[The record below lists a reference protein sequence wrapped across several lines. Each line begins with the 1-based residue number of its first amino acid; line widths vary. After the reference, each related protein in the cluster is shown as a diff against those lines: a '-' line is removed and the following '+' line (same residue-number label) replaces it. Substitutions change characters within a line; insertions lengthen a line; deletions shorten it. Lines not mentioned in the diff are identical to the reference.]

1 VEVEIRS
8 EFADMAFALRGGG
21 GLHFEEEVNLSK
33 DDLLRICGY
42 HTWLSRVHKR
52 EFVTVL
58 FVKNRV
64 PAGRIRI
71 RTKQLHF
78 TPVVVDCSA
87 IDADTR
93 LARLRQQVT
102 EQAEVNELE
111 LLYLPLFHSETL
123 TATELFQESARLIQA
138 LRAEDAVKHKLSAL
152 LIALAGKVVDAEALL
167 EFWEEVRKMGNKI
180 IEIAEAYGMQI
191 GEERGIAI
199 GEERGIAIGEE
210 RGITIGEEHGQ
221 LKMAETTARKMLTK
235 GYSLEVI
242 AELTD
247 LAPEQLTALASL

>member
-1 VEVEIRS
+1 MADMTNTGMNYDAVFKEAMTLFKGKALDFLGLSDLGTIEEPLPVENVEVEIRS

-93 LARLRQQVT
+93 LARLRQQVQRILVET
-102 EQAEVNELE
+102 VE
-111 LLYLPLFHSETL
+111 SE
-123 TATELFQESARLIQA
+123 
-138 LRAEDAVKHKLSAL
+138 
-152 LIALAGKVVDAEALL
+152 
-167 EFWEEVRKMGNKI
+167 
-180 IEIAEAYGMQI
+180 
-191 GEERGIAI
+191 
-199 GEERGIAIGEE
+199 
-210 RGITIGEEHGQ
+210 
-221 LKMAETTARKMLTK
+221 
-235 GYSLEVI
+235 
-242 AELTD
+242 
-247 LAPEQLTALASL
+247 